1 MNQKTSFNR
10 KIFVNEKTGKTHRQ
24 PHSISSDLYPAL
36 NQFIESLHRAHTQ
49 VLKSLRL
56 KDIPPSPPKIAF
68 WNWKTIRDILVGS
81 KLKDFIYDDEGV
93 DICDCSNYNICNI
106 LENKNCLK
114 VLLQS
119 KNITLIF
126 HLIVIA
132 LVWCISWNI

>member
-1 MNQKTSFNR
+1 MKVCT
-10 KIFVNEKTGKTHRQ
+10 EPHTH
-24 PHSISSDLYPAL
+24 
-36 NQFIESLHRAHTQ
+36 
-49 VLKSLRL
+49 VLKWLRL

-68 WNWKTIRDILVGS
+68 WNWKTIRDKLVTY
-81 KLKDFIYDDEGV
+81 KLRDFINDDEGV

-106 LENKNCLK
+106 LENKNCLR

-132 LVWCISWNI
+132 LVWYISWNISMPEKVCFESTITKLRLHREGKCGFKQEKLTVHFFGM